1 MRKIFALFTFAAYSL
16 GCFAAPDDTAVAN
29 RKWVREFIAQNA
41 SNIAPDDDLH
51 SDGVNHWV
59 YTLETRDGV
68 LTKVRHDVRLSC
80 ISEGGGAPGAIVIAS
95 DNAELPV
102 GTIIASGENSFIN
115 NSKRVK
121 RLDKEGNEVDIGPI
135 FEAKGMEKTVNDIYG
150 QSTFF
155 NLSSTNVY
163 ANGNITREII
173 STHVN
178 SLTGFIDVKEIITYP
193 GYYGSYKAQ
202 ERYNYR
208 LRAAYMPLSVF
219 NEITGGA
226 VERKW
231 FNWCDFNPHK
241 HKVLTLYSHAPPV
254 SAAKVSFFNLVVP
267 SAFAAQGEERRLC
280 GPIPGLLPYPRISN
294 WIDAFDVAPEG
305 VTSETHYAD
314 PEVLP
319 SYGEWHDLNRWFEE
333 GAFPMVIYIDVYD
346 DAGNII
352 AANKRTRI
360 NTLEQ
365 LLEIDGVDIVHAY
378 PFALY
383 TEKIDYCKNDLHV
396 FGEDCK
402 CIKCGAKR
410 EHQFDFTKEGMC
422 ARCVNAYDE
431 YELDSRGE
439 KVPTGKTLDTLCG
452 ERNTVHGDM
461 HLHGGWHPIQDPL
474 VPDTDY
480 FCSCECGYYSNL
492 PNAQSLKHD
501 FKNAD
506 EMGDIGWQDSKDGV
520 HHHAE
525 ITCDRCPMVKKV
537 KEPHTPD
544 ITLELPENYNIVYDV
559 IDAHQHAVS
568 AKCSKNGCD
577 FIGFAPEPHTFET
590 EESCYCVVCKS
601 TVHDWQITKC
611 GRFDV
616 SVCARCGKTKDDKM
630 HDYGL
635 PIPEDDNRHEE
646 FAATHHQCF
655 CGNGDLEKHDIVNGV
670 CRICDYESNA
680 EDKQYHR
687 CRFKSKKNDQ
697 ENTDLNHT
705 ESDPGE
711 FPDNP
716 QESNGTN
723 CNYCERKLEDDIP
736 ESHKEMIRENFGC
749 EPISVTNCYSG
760 YSYKRTLTKDQD
772 GNEIPPI
779 SYNMADLFFPAVQ
792 HSQLSAVAE
801 AENAMFGD
809 TIPKSGMSNML
820 FVYRLYYPYKIEN
833 TSTLTNSIPFIR
845 NARVTIK
852 NNYVYGNLTYSGK
865 IIEDKNSKQI
875 GVKWF

>member
-41 SNIAPDDDLH
+41 SNIAPDDDLY

-115 NSKRVK
+115 NTKRVK

-267 SAFAAQGEERRLC
+267 SAFAAQGERRLC

-402 CIKCGAKR
+402 CIKCGTKR
-410 EHQFDFTKEGMC
+410 EHQFRITKEGMC

-439 KVPTGKTLDTLCG
+439 KIPTGKTLDTLCG
-452 ERNTVHGDM
+452 ARITIHGDM

-501 FKNAD
+501 FKKAD
-506 EMGDIGWQDSKDGV
+506 EMGDIVWQDSKDGV

-544 ITLELPENYNIVYDV
+544 ITLELPENHNIVYVV

-590 EESCYCVVCKS
+590 DDSCYCVACKN

-670 CRICDYESNA
+670 CRICGYESNA

-687 CRFKSKKNDQ
+687 CRFKSQKNGK

-705 ESDPGE
+705 ESSPGT
-711 FPDNP
+711 FPDDPDN
-716 QESNGTN
+716 SNGKN
-723 CNYCERKLEDDIP
+723 CADCDRTIVDDIP
-736 ESHKEMIRENFGC
+736 EHHRAKIQNVLGYDPADVPWCWFGTGAKYRSSDNNSYGLHITNSTIYAMGEEPGLGATLNFISGIANDWLGAYTRIAKNNEMD
-749 EPISVTNCYSG
+749 
-760 YSYKRTLTKDQD
+760 LTF
-772 GNEIPPI
+772 
-779 SYNMADLFFPAVQ
+779 L
-792 HSQLSAVAE
+792 HS
-801 AENAMFGD
+801 
-809 TIPKSGMSNML
+809 IH
-820 FVYRLYYPYKIEN
+820 YPYDIA
-833 TSTLTNSIPFIR
+833 STLTVTQFLYFVDHVMVKPKEHL
-845 NARVTIK
+845 VYGQLEYMGETIK
-852 NNYVYGNLTYSGK
+852 DEKSGN
-865 IIEDKNSKQI
+865 I
-875 GVKWF
+875 GIKWH